1 MSRWRLTYR
10 LEQTSSPQYNDP
22 IPMPHGGA
30 LVVTGRAAR
39 IAFVGAGNH
48 ATESLYPN
56 IPLLPEFDLVAVC
69 DLVEEKARYQARK
82 YGALAFTD
90 VARMLDQVRPQGVC
104 VCGPPEMHYAVGL
117 QVLQRGLPLFIEKPP
132 APTLPQAQEL
142 AAAAREHG
150 TWGMVGFMKRFAP
163 ANVVA
168 REYMAD
174 PSFGALSSISLI
186 HGSGPY
192 NDMRRMLLFNG
203 IHLLDLGRFLAGEVR
218 SVFAHGHS
226 AGATIRAV
234 SATFAFQSGA
244 VGQLNMNSGH
254 SWSDCV
260 EMVYL
265 SGQGSGI
272 MIENSRSTEV
282 LAPSRRFA
290 QGEGLQLYRLEQ
302 PLLCVRQH
310 GRMGGGGPLHS
321 RLLRR
326 AAALCPGGA
335 GRRAARPHARGWR
348 GQHAPYRLH
357 PGKHCPRRASERL
370 TM

>member
-1 MSRWRLTYR
+1 
-10 LEQTSSPQYNDP
+10 
-22 IPMPHGGA
+22 
-30 LVVTGRAAR
+30 
-39 IAFVGAGNH
+39 
-48 ATESLYPN
+48 
-56 IPLLPEFDLVAVC
+56 
-69 DLVEEKARYQARK
+69 
-82 YGALAFTD
+82 
-90 VARMLDQVRPQGVC
+90 
-104 VCGPPEMHYAVGL
+104 
-117 QVLQRGLPLFIEKPP
+117 
-132 APTLPQAQEL
+132 
-142 AAAAREHG
+142 
-150 TWGMVGFMKRFAP
+150 MVGFMKRFAP

-168 REYMAD
+168 KEYMAD

-226 AGATIRAV
+226 AGTTIQAV
-234 SATFAFQSGA
+234 SATFTFDSGA

-290 QGEGLQLYRLEQ
+290 RSEGLQLYGWSSRYYVSGNMAGWAAGGHYTRGYWGELQHFARAVLGEVPPGPTLEDGVANMRLIDCILE
-302 PLLCVRQH
+302 
-310 GRMGGGGPLHS
+310 S
-321 RLLRR
+321 I
-326 AAALCPGGA
+326 
-335 GRRAARPHARGWR
+335 ARGE
-348 GQHAPYRLH
+348 QVAI
-357 PGKHCPRRASERL
+357 
-370 TM
+370 